1 MAGTLAVVLSAMA
14 ACSGSSKKAATPTTR
29 TPVTTATTPSSTA
42 GGPATSDREAI
53 GLNRSLLSAAEVAQA
68 MGLTAPP
75 TPETP
80 GAKATP
86 QGPITEQAILAVL
99 PNAAVYK
106 PLYDNAGGGN
116 GANVTYH
123 VASPKIDIDILAV
136 KFATQQGG
144 QSFVRQASNI
154 ATTLAQGKATAHP
167 EMALGVLPAADQA
180 ILRVP
185 PGPVTD
191 PTQET
196 VVTDILYGNGVFYLV
211 TLMSA
216 PAAVSDAHVIALA
229 RAQDAK
235 YQADKSAIGAG

>member
-1 MAGTLAVVLSAMA
+1 VCATVAVVLMAMA
-14 ACSGSSKKAATPTTR
+14 ACSGSSKKTTAPTTAP
-29 TPVTTATTPSSTA
+29 PVTTATTAPSTA
-42 GGPATSDREAI
+42 AGPATSDKVAV
-53 GLNRSLLSAAEVAQA
+53 GLNRTLLTAAEVQQSV
-68 MGLTAPP
+68 GLAAPP
-75 TPETP
+75 TPEVP

-86 QGPITEQAILAVL
+86 QGPISEQDILNVL

-106 PLYDNAGGGN
+106 PLYDGAGGGN

-123 VASPKIDIDILAV
+123 VASPKIVIDILAV

-144 QSFVRQASNI
+144 QSFVDKATSI
-154 ATTLAQGKATAHP
+154 ATTLAQGKATPHS
-167 EMALGVLPAADQA
+167 ELALGVLPAADQA

-191 PTQET
+191 PTEET
-196 VVTDILYGNGVFYLV
+196 VVTDILYSNGAFYLV

-216 PAAVSDAHVIALA
+216 PAAVTDTQVIALA

-235 YQADKSAIGAG
+235 YQANKSAIGG